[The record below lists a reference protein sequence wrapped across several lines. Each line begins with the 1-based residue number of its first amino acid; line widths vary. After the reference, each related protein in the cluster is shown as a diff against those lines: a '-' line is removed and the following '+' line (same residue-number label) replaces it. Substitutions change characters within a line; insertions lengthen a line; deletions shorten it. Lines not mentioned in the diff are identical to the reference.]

1 MSLICGAKKRENYSH
16 ILYNAN
22 ELMNINTVAQT
33 HTHTHQTRNE
43 TKTNDKQ
50 VELEMKECA

>member
-33 HTHTHQTRNE
+33 HTHQTRNE